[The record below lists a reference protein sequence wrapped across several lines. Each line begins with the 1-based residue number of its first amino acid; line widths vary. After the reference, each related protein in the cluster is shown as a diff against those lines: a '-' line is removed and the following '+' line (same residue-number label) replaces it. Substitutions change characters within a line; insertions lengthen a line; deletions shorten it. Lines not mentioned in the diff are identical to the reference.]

1 MSILSLELP
10 CSPGGFDFLRSLKNF
25 LSAFHAKIYGYASE
39 KKRLSRKN
47 SVANNAKYIL
57 DTYGNSILRLA
68 YSYVHNMS
76 DAEDLLQDTLITY
89 LDSAPNFENE
99 AHEKAWLLKV
109 TANLSKNKIAYNRI
123 RDTGEL
129 NEELIDEQRE
139 DLSFVWDA
147 VKNLPDKY
155 REAVHLFYYEGYS
168 TAEISKILGRKEST
182 IRSDLRR
189 ARAELRMILREVY
202 DFE

>member
-1 MSILSLELP
+1 MSMLSLELSCP
-10 CSPGGFDFLRSLKNF
+10 PGGFDFLRSLKKF
-25 LSAFHAKIYGYASE
+25 LSAFHAKIYGYASR
-39 KKRLSRKN
+39 KKRLARQE
-47 SVANNAKYIL
+47 ARAENAGYIL

-76 DAEDLLQDTLITY
+76 DAEDLLQDTLIAY
-89 LDSAPNFENE
+89 LDSAPEFENE
-99 AHEKAWLLKV
+99 THEKAWLLKV
-109 TANLSKNKIAYNRI
+109 TANLSKNKIAYNRL
-123 RDTGEL
+123 RTTDEL
-129 NEELIDEQRE
+129 DEQLIDEKQE
-139 DLSFVWDA
+139 NLSFVWEA

-155 REAVHLFYYEGYS
+155 REAIHLFYYEGYS

-189 ARAELRMILREVY
+189 GRAELRIILREVY

>member
-10 CSPGGFDFLRSLKNF
+10 CPPGGFDFLRSLKNF
-25 LSAFHAKIYGYASE
+25 LSAFSAKIYGYASE
-39 KKRLSRKN
+39 KKRLARQESL
-47 SVANNAKYIL
+47 AENAGYIL

-76 DAEDLLQDTLITY
+76 DAEDLLQDTLIAY
-89 LDSAPNFENE
+89 LDSAPEFENE
-99 AHEKAWLLKV
+99 SHEKAWLLKV
-109 TANLSKNKIAYNRI
+109 TANLAKNKIAYNRL
-123 RDTGEL
+123 RMTDEL
-129 NEELIDEQRE
+129 DEQLIDEKQE
-139 DLSFVWDA
+139 DLSFVWEA

-155 REAVHLFYYEGYS
+155 REAIHLFYYEGYS
-168 TAEISKILGRKEST
+168 TAEIAKILGRKEST

-189 ARAELRMILREVY
+189 GRAELRFILKEVY

>member
-10 CSPGGFDFLRSLKNF
+10 CSPGGFDFLRSLKKF

-39 KKRLSRKN
+39 RKRLARQD
-47 SVANNAKYIL
+47 SVANNAEYLL

-89 LDSAPNFENE
+89 LDSAPEFENE
-99 AHEKAWLLKV
+99 THEKAWLFKV
-109 TANLSKNKIAYNRI
+109 TANLSKNKIAYNRL
-123 RDTGEL
+123 RMTDEL
-129 NEELIDEQRE
+129 DEQLIDEKQE
-139 DLSFVWDA
+139 DLSFVWEA

-155 REAVHLFYYEGYS
+155 REAIHLFYYEGYS

>member
-1 MSILSLELP
+1 
-10 CSPGGFDFLRSLKNF
+10 
-25 LSAFHAKIYGYASE
+25 
-39 KKRLSRKN
+39 
-47 SVANNAKYIL
+47 
-57 DTYGNSILRLA
+57 
-68 YSYVHNMS
+68 MS

-168 TAEISKILGRKEST
+168 TSEISKILGRKEST

>member
-10 CSPGGFDFLRSLKNF
+10 CPPGGFDFLRSLKNF
-25 LSAFHAKIYGYASE
+25 LSAFSAKIYGYASE
-39 KKRLSRKN
+39 KKRLARQESL
-47 SVANNAKYIL
+47 AENAGYIL

-76 DAEDLLQDTLITY
+76 DAEDLLQDTLIAY
-89 LDSAPNFENE
+89 LDSAPEFENE
-99 AHEKAWLLKV
+99 SHEKAWLLKV
-109 TANLSKNKIAYNRI
+109 TANLAKNKIAYNRL
-123 RDTGEL
+123 RMTDEL
-129 NEELIDEQRE
+129 DEQLIDEKQE
-139 DLSFVWDA
+139 DLSFVWKA

-155 REAVHLFYYEGYS
+155 REAIHLFYYEGYS
-168 TAEISKILGRKEST
+168 TAEIAKILGRKEST

-189 ARAELRMILREVY
+189 GRAELRFILKEVY

>member
-1 MSILSLELP
+1 MSMLSLELSCP
-10 CSPGGFDFLRSLKNF
+10 PGGFDFLRSLKKF
-25 LSAFHAKIYGYASE
+25 LSVFHAKIYRYASG
-39 KKRLSRKN
+39 KKRLARQESL
-47 SVANNAKYIL
+47 AENAGYIL

-76 DAEDLLQDTLITY
+76 DAEDLLQDTLISY
-89 LDSAPNFENE
+89 LDSAPSFENE

-109 TANLSKNKIAYNRI
+109 AANLSKNRIAYNRL
-123 RDTGEL
+123 RMTDEL
-129 NEELIDEQRE
+129 DEKLIDEKKD
-139 DLSFVWDA
+139 DLSFVWEA

-155 REAVHLFYYEGYS
+155 REAIHLFYYEGYS
-168 TAEISKILGRKEST
+168 TAEIAKILGRKEST

-189 ARAELRMILREVY
+189 GRAELRFILKEVY

>member
-1 MSILSLELP
+1 MSMLSLELSCP
-10 CSPGGFDFLRSLKNF
+10 PGGFDLLRSLKKF
-25 LSAFHAKIYGYASE
+25 LSVFHAKIYGYASG
-39 KKRLSRKN
+39 KKRLARQESL
-47 SVANNAKYIL
+47 AENAGYTL

-76 DAEDLLQDTLITY
+76 DAEDLLQDTLIAY
-89 LDSAPNFENE
+89 LDSAPSFENE

-109 TANLSKNKIAYNRI
+109 TANLSKNKIAYNRL
-123 RDTGEL
+123 RMTDEL
-129 NEELIDEQRE
+129 DENLIDEKKD
-139 DLSFVWDA
+139 DLSFVWEA

-155 REAVHLFYYEGYS
+155 REAIHLFYYEGYS
-168 TAEISKILGRKEST
+168 TAEIAKILGRKEST

-189 ARAELRMILREVY
+189 GRAELRFILKEVY

>member
-1 MSILSLELP
+1 MDMHP
-10 CSPGGFDFLRSLKNF
+10 
-25 LSAFHAKIYGYASE
+25 
-39 KKRLSRKN
+39 RKN
-47 SVANNAKYIL
+47 GVANNAKYIL

-168 TAEISKILGRKEST
+168 TTEISKILGRKENT